1 MRRTGFLALLLV
13 SCLPSRISGSSV
25 PTEHTFRL
33 TDGDLEAGASADCA
47 QGWVTGDPE
56 KDVKIARAMLDA
68 RGVKIVERNPGTTA
82 TALEHRLVVERGF
95 GKKPLAAQA
104 EIYSHELVHYCQ
116 RDAQG
121 WIPFEEAYFTS
132 DGRWR
137 TEVPAYTQSFRTE
150 LLQGRPAAQVRKN
163 IEGRLSS
170 MRDGYWLWDINP
182 EQYEAETRRIWESIE
197 GL

>member
-1 MRRTGFLALLLV
+1 MRNIGLIALLLV
-13 SCLPSRISGSSV
+13 ACLPSRISGSSV

-33 TDGDLEAGASADCA
+33 TEEDLEAGASTSCA
-47 QGWVTGDPE
+47 QAWVTGDPA
-56 KDVKIARAMLDA
+56 KDIATARTMLRA

-82 TALEHRLVVERGF
+82 TALEHRLLVERGF
-95 GKKPLAAQA
+95 HNKPPKVQA

-137 TEVPAYTQSFRTE
+137 AEVPAYAQSFRTQV
-150 LLQGRPAAQVRKN
+150 LQGRARDEVRRD
-163 IEGRLSS
+163 IGRRISS
-170 MRDGYWLWDINP
+170 MRDGYWLWDIDP
-182 EQYEAETRRIWESIE
+182 KQYKVETRRIWESVE